1 VPVGAHISI
10 SDWTSL
16 VGLAFAALAAF
27 FAGRAVHYARQTVK
41 DGATASEAAA
51 TRHAAQIAEMRSL
64 LTATHNAHEE
74 EASDRRRLYDHDLII
89 RRVAQMQRI
98 SEVLAD
104 LIDATRAE
112 WTNPTP
118 RYDLGSGRMLAATP
132 IMALQERLRLEV
144 QVLESLGGPKIAD
157 WVPPLTRDDD
167 VPGLQRLWTSEGLT
181 ALERIKGMLQGY
193 EALQPDSIFD
203 RDHESTRQVPT
214 RLSDGPE
221 KFSA

>member
-1 VPVGAHISI
+1 VLISAHVAF
-10 SDWTSL
+10 SDWTS
-16 VGLAFAALAAF
+16 VAGLAFAAMAAF

-41 DGATASEAAA
+41 DGEIASEAAA
-51 TRHAAQIAEMRSL
+51 ARHAEQIAEMRSL
-64 LTATHNAHEE
+64 LSATHNAHEE
-74 EASDRRRLYDHDLII
+74 EASDRGRLYDHDLIV

-98 SEVLAD
+98 SDVLAD
-104 LIDATRAE
+104 LIDAARTE
-112 WTNPTP
+112 WSTPTP

-144 QVLESLGGPKIAD
+144 QILESLGGPKIDD

-167 VPGLQRLWTSEGLT
+167 APGLQRLWTSEGLT
-181 ALERIKGMLQGY
+181 ALAKIKGMLQRY

-221 KFSA
+221 KFSV

>member
-1 VPVGAHISI
+1 VPVSANISG

-41 DGATASEAAA
+41 DGEAASEAAA
-51 TRHAAQIAEMRSL
+51 TRHAEQVAEMRSL
-64 LTATHNAHEE
+64 LTATHNAHQE
-74 EASDRRRLYDHDLII
+74 EASDRRRLYDHDLIV

-98 SEVLAD
+98 SDVLAD
-104 LIDATRAE
+104 LIDAARAE
-112 WTNPTP
+112 WTDPTP

-144 QVLESLGGPKIAD
+144 QVLESLGDPKIAD

-167 VPGLQRLWTSEGLT
+167 APGLQRLWTSEGLT
-181 ALERIKGMLQGY
+181 ALARIKGMLQAY

-203 RDHESTRQVPT
+203 RDHESTRRVPT

-221 KFSA
+221 KFSV